1 MSGNEPNS
9 ESIFFWSGD
18 NLILRETGQVIGEV
32 GEAKIYGAQAWSPKS
47 QRWDGNLTFWPTR
60 AFAMADVERRAKGS
74 LL

>member
-9 ESIFFWSGD
+9 EPIFYWSGD
-18 NLILRETGQVIGEV
+18 NLILRETGQVMGEV

-60 AFAMADVERRAKGS
+60 AFAMADVERRFMEGS
-74 LL
+74 R